1 MAEENWKLWVAV
13 GVLMFGGGFLFIFF
27 FGGTVD
33 YTPPGQEEA
42 ITGDFLKQ
50 ILPKWMF
57 PPAR

>member
-1 MAEENWKLWVAV
+1 
-13 GVLMFGGGFLFIFF
+13 MFGGGFLFIFF

-42 ITGDFLKQ
+42 ITGDFLRD